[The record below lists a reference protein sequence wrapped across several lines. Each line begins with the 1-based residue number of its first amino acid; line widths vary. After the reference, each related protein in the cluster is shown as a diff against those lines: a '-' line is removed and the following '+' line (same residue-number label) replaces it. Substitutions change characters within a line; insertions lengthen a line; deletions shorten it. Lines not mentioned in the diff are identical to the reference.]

1 MSQDKIQSIK
11 LNKFRGATQPFEI
24 EFDTK
29 KSITMIFG
37 ENGTGKST
45 LIDAMDFI
53 FKEKCGSLKKKSFKS
68 HVPAVGSSSDDVEIS
83 ISSQNYQWKG
93 KLNGSS
99 PEITRSADNFSI
111 EILRRDRIFK
121 LINAEPKERYEELKD
136 FVELP
141 HIIFSENYLRD
152 CLREI
157 ERNINNETST
167 NQNQKDTLQKSWEG
181 ERKPGDNYLK
191 WAEEK
196 SKQQAQELKGKV
208 VKYKKC
214 IDCIEKCFEHWRNFK
229 KLSEEFFTSEKQLK
243 ETQNEL
249 TELSNKSQPHE
260 IVDILEKTKSFLQK
274 KEPEECPACEQPIES
289 RKLEERISIRL
300 KNIQELTT
308 ATKKHKQ
315 AENQYN
321 ISKRNFVKQRE
332 ELKNSAKNLIK
343 FLKEEDLD
351 LEIQKITTNI
361 EEYQFLL
368 DENIDLKKAEV
379 LFKDKGFFLQKT
391 QDIYGIDAK
400 TLNQLNLIKTSL
412 QSLKET
418 EQKIQKLSNKKSFL
432 TTVLQVV
439 ETERKSYVEN
449 ILDSISNDVEVLY
462 SKLHPEEG
470 SNNITLFLKPRV
482 QGSLEIKSN
491 FQHKT
496 NIPPQAY
503 FSDSHLDTLGI
514 CVFMAMVKLFKNDVI
529 ALDDVL
535 TSVDQPHMERFIQML
550 HDEKKHFNQ
559 IIITT
564 HYRPWREE
572 YKFSRKSNSDV
583 DLIELS
589 SFWSVEHGIRSTQ
602 TKLSITELE
611 DIKHKNPFDRQIAG
625 SKAGIFMESLLDH
638 LTLLYNLYVP
648 RKPEPIYTLGELINC
663 FSNKFIQK
671 MKIKKNTGNE
681 IPLSNIMKD
690 IFNITEPIRNKVGC
704 HWNNIGQ
711 HFSDHQIMLF
721 LEKTI
726 EFGKMLICS
735 QCGGLPNKKKVDC
748 WKCDCEKTSLYP
760 LGR

>member
-1 MSQDKIQSIK
+1 MSQEKIQSIK

-99 PEITRSADNFSI
+99 PEITRNTDNFSI

-121 LINAEPKERYEELKD
+121 LINAEPKERYEELRD
-136 FVELP
+136 FIELP
-141 HIIFSENYLRD
+141 HIIFSENSLRD

-181 ERKPGDNYLK
+181 EGKPGDNYLK

-196 SKQQAQELKGKV
+196 SKQQAQELKEKV

-214 IDCIEKCFEHWRNFK
+214 IDFIEKCFEYWQNFK
-229 KLSEEFFTSEKQLK
+229 KLSEGFLISEKQLK

-260 IVDILEKTKSFLQK
+260 IIDILEKTKSFLQK
-274 KEPEECPACEQPIES
+274 KEPKECPACEQPIES
-289 RKLEERISIRL
+289 EKLKERISIRL
-300 KNIQELTT
+300 KDIQELTT

-321 ISKRNFVKQRE
+321 ISKRNFLKQLE
-332 ELKNSAKNLIK
+332 ELKNATKNLIK

-351 LEIQKITTNI
+351 FEIQKITTNI

-368 DENIDLKKAEV
+368 DENIDLKKAEM
-379 LFKDKGFFLQKT
+379 LFKDKESFLQKI
-391 QDIYGIDAK
+391 QDIYKIDAK
-400 TLNQLNLIKTSL
+400 TLYQLNLIKTSL
-412 QSLKET
+412 QSLNET
-418 EQKIQKLSNKKSFL
+418 KQKIKKLSNKKSFL
-432 TTVLQVV
+432 TTILQVV
-439 ETERKSYVEN
+439 ETERKSYAEN

-470 SNNITLFLKPRV
+470 LNNITLFLKPRV

-491 FQHKT
+491 FQHKK
-496 NIPPQAY
+496 NIPPQVY

-514 CVFMAMVKLFKNDVI
+514 CVFIAMIKHFKNDVI
-529 ALDDVL
+529 VLDDVL
-535 TSVDQPHMERFIQML
+535 TSVDQPHMERFIQIL

-589 SFWSVEHGIRSTQ
+589 SFWSVEHGIRSAQ
-602 TKLSITELE
+602 TKLSIIELE
-611 DIKHKNPFDRQIAG
+611 NIKHKNPFDRQIAG

-638 LTLLYNLYVP
+638 LTLLYSLYIP
-648 RKPEPIYTLGELINC
+648 RKSEPIYTLGELIGC
-663 FSNKFIQK
+663 FSNNFIEK
-671 MKIKKNTGNE
+671 MKIKKNTGSE
-681 IPLSNIMKD
+681 MPLSNIMKD
-690 IFNITEPIRNKVGC
+690 IFNITGPIRNKVGC

-711 HFSDHQIMLF
+711 HFSDHQIMSF

-760 LGR
+760 FRK